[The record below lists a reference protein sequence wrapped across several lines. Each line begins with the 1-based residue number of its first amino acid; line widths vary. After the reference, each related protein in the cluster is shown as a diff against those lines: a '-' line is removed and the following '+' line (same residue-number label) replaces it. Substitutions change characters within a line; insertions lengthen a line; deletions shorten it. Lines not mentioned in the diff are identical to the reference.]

1 MKQVKCLV
9 LLTLFVVL
17 LTAGTT
23 LYGGETKA
31 VKGTVK
37 SFDNVTIHYEVLGKG
52 KKGDPALVFVHGW
65 CCDRS
70 YWSNQLPYFSKTY
83 KVVAI
88 DLAGHGESG
97 MNRKEWATN
106 AFGQDVAAVINK
118 LDLKK
123 VILIGHSMGGPVI
136 AETALLIPEKVI
148 GLVPVDTFQN
158 VEQKFPKEQFEQ
170 FMTMFRTDFVK
181 GTQGFIR
188 GFMFTPDADP
198 KLIDKIANDMSAAP
212 PEVGI
217 GAMEGMN
224 KQDLPAVL
232 DKVKEKVKAPIY
244 CVNADKFP
252 TSVEVGKRH
261 AVSFKVKIL
270 PKAGHFLM
278 MEKPDAFN
286 QLLEEALKE
295 LIIGK

>member
-1 MKQVKCLV
+1 MKQLKCLP
-9 LLTLFVVL
+9 LLAIFVVL
-17 LTAGTT
+17 LTAGAG
-23 LYGGETKA
+23 LYGGEAKA

-37 SFDNVTIHYEVLGKG
+37 SFDNVTIHYEVSGKG
-52 KKGDPALVFVHGW
+52 KKGDPALVFVHCW

-70 YWSNQLPYFSKTY
+70 YWSSQLPYFSKKY

-97 MNRKEWATN
+97 LNRKEWTPFNFA
-106 AFGQDVAAVINK
+106 QDVTAVVNK

-136 AETALLIPEKVI
+136 AETALLIPGKVI
-148 GLVPVDTFQN
+148 GLVPVDTFQD

-170 FMTMFRTDFVK
+170 FMATFRTNFAK

-188 GFMFTPDADP
+188 GFMFPSDADP
-198 KLIDKIANDMSAAP
+198 KLIDKIANDMSSAP

-232 DKVKEKVKAPIY
+232 DKIKEKVKTPIY

-252 TSVEVGKRH
+252 TNVEAGKRH

-270 PKAGHFLM
+270 PGTGHFLM

-286 QLLEEALKE
+286 KLLEEALKE
-295 LIIGK
+295 LMMGE